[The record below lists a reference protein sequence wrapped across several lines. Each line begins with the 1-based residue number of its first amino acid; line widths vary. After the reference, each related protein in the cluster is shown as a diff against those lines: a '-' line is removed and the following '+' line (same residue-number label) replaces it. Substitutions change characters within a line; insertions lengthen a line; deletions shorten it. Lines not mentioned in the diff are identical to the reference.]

1 VNRTKCVDKIL
12 DAFIPSTKKE
22 FVPLDDDDDDDDDAI
37 TDQDNVVYC
46 LLKYLRTKYAD
57 QFALAAKD
65 LGLPVHKEK
74 IPPARAAAMM
84 EEANLG
90 SKARIIVAKHFNAWY
105 GWNFLPPRT
114 QLEELSVA
122 AIKPTVSTLKI
133 KGITYT
139 YWVKDVGNVLAHSV
153 DPYLKQASAESIC

>member
-1 VNRTKCVDKIL
+1 M
-12 DAFIPSTKKE
+12 
-22 FVPLDDDDDDDDDAI
+22 
-37 TDQDNVVYC
+37 
-46 LLKYLRTKYAD
+46 
-57 QFALAAKD
+57 
-65 LGLPVHKEK
+65 
-74 IPPARAAAMM
+74 PPATRAAAMM

-90 SKARIIVAKHFNAWY
+90 SKARIVVAKHFNAWY

-139 YWVKDVGNVLAHSV
+139 YWVKDVGNVLAHLV
-153 DPYLKQASAESIC
+153 DPYLKQASADSISKMYKFADVIFGADHGQGSFRAGIKVIIHRSDMLNKEIMEERSIDH